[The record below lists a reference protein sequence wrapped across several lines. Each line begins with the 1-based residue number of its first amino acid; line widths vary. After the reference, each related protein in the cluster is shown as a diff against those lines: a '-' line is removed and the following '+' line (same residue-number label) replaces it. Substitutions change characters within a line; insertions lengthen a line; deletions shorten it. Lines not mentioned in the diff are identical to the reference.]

1 MKLDFQSFANLEK
14 PVDVLKYLQSL
25 VKTSAPLQKNA
36 VIYIRKS
43 RMLIEH
49 GDARG
54 DEELNP
60 GGEKTYSL
68 QFQEQVCRDL
78 AAKQDWNAVG
88 VFIDR
93 NRSGKNSKREEFQNM
108 KFLIESGGVDYVLVY
123 SSDRSF
129 RNGMSLMQF
138 VSRLHQM
145 NVGFVSATEPLLDG
159 RTLFGR
165 MMLICIAALSEIPVW
180 NASERAREAKA
191 VRLKSGLPNGGYRY
205 GYCNGL
211 CKTCKDPNGKAY
223 CPLYGEMDR
232 LESKR
237 GTIQVPH
244 PIEQYAVRLIAHLY
258 SLGLSDLEIA
268 KYLNSNMFELPDR
281 SQVHFRTKGL
291 LNQFAPGEFTRDSVR
306 EIVRNPFYVGYVM
319 HYYTAPL
326 NMNDDLDHPERIKNP
341 VCDRRKPERME
352 IGQHTPLYPVLIWKR
367 NMQLR
372 ASKRGTPTTQTKPGR
387 TYLLSGIAR
396 CWECYD
402 HDGRNAGLRG
412 LQNGNGHQKYRCATL
427 LDKHHFTPAVVDAKN
442 VHENAGVVPSS
453 KCKYDDLLSLH
464 PKIALFANKLD
475 EQVSQLV
482 ERLVVPSEW
491 HEGVAAYYLSDKGM
505 SEYETKSRNLH
516 QELERYK
523 TLLLSGHIDKAEF
536 DEHGLR
542 LHREIQK
549 MQPTA
554 SKEAKVI
561 LPLLN
566 DFQNLWKQFNTVERR
581 ALLKVIFSGL
591 YFDKQ
596 GNLRKVIAYSPFDKL
611 LGLDS
616 D

>member
-14 PVDVLKYLQSL
+14 PADVVKYLQSL
-25 VKTSAPLQKNA
+25 AKTSTPSQKNA

-43 RMLIEH
+43 RMLIDN
-49 GDARG
+49 GDSHDEEARNPRG
-54 DEELNP
+54 D
-60 GGEKTYSL
+60 KTYSI

-78 AAKQDWNAVG
+78 AAKQGWNVAG
-88 VFIDR
+88 VFIDK

-108 KFLIESGGVDYVLVY
+108 KRIIESGQVDYVLVY

-129 RNGMSLMQF
+129 RNGMSMVQF
-138 VSRLHQM
+138 ISRLQQM
-145 NVGFVSATEPLLDG
+145 NVDFVSATEPLLDG

-165 MMLICIAALSEIPVW
+165 FMLVCMAALSEIPVW

-191 VRLKSGLPNGGYRY
+191 IRLKSGLPNGGYRY

-211 CKTCKDPNGKAY
+211 CKTCNDPNGKGY
-223 CPLYGEMDR
+223 CPLYRKEDR
-232 LESKR
+232 PESKR

-258 SLGLSDLEIA
+258 SQELSDLEIA
-268 KYLNSNMFELPDR
+268 MYLNSNEFELPDG
-281 SQVHFRTKGL
+281 SQVRFRTKGL
-291 LNQFAPGEFTRDSVR
+291 LNRYDPGEFTRDSIR
-306 EIVRNPFYVGYVM
+306 EIVRNPFYVGYVT

-326 NMNDDLDHPERIKNP
+326 NMRDDLDHPERIKAP
-341 VCDRRKPERME
+341 VRDRRQPERME
-352 IGQHTPLYPVLIWKR
+352 IGQHEPLYPALIWKR

-396 CWECYD
+396 CWECYE

-412 LQNGNGHQKYRCATL
+412 SQNGSGHQKYRCATL
-427 LDKHHFTPAVVDAKN
+427 LDKHHYTPAKVDAKN
-442 VHENAGVVPSS
+442 VHENAGIVPSS
-453 KCKYDDLLSLH
+453 KCKNDDLLLLH
-464 PKIALFANKLD
+464 PKIALFADKLD

-482 ERLVVPSEW
+482 ERLVVPAEW
-491 HEGVAAYYLSDKGM
+491 HEGIAAYYLSDKGM
-505 SEYETKSRNLH
+505 SEYETRSRNLH

-549 MQPTA
+549 LQPSA
-554 SKEAKVI
+554 SKEARAI
-561 LPLLN
+561 LPMLD
-566 DFQNLWKQFNTVERR
+566 DFQNLWRQFNTVERR
-581 ALLKVIFSGL
+581 ALLKVMFSGL

-596 GNLRKVIAYSPFDKL
+596 GVLRKVVAYSPFDKL

-616 D
+616 E